1 MFHPLFLFTTIVHHT
16 LNLVGTRSVMQKN
29 WTPSTANRLRQ
40 KHYGGQESATEGRR
54 PPGN

>member
-1 MFHPLFLFTTIVHHT
+1 MFHPLFLFA
-16 LNLVGTRSVMQKN
+16 NNRGQYSQSGWNRSVMEKN

-54 PPGN
+54 SPWN